1 VIRPHSPSLSLS
13 AEASSAAISLNQEQ
27 LVILL
32 TKMSSLEIG
41 RKLAR
46 AQIDGATGC
55 NSALTIGPCCCI
67 TSTATLCSDISCPYL
82 TLELARF
89 SSWSCASTSLM
100 TICRANPV
108 VIFSR
113 LLESM
118 AHGNSACGNA
128 VRVLV
133 LGRPPSHTSATP
145 ADQPGV
151 ATTTLSGSLR
161 RARWPCA
168 RRTPLHEALGTSR
181 REPPLSLLGRT
192 LRPAKVTCR

>member
-108 VIFSR
+108 VIFPGFWRAWRMGTLPAATRCVCWYWGGPRHILQPRRRTNRASPR
-113 LLESM
+113 LR
-118 AHGNSACGNA
+118 CQ
-128 VRVLV
+128 VPCD
-133 LGRPPSHTSATP
+133 GRAGHAPDERLCTKP
-145 ADQPGV
+145 
-151 ATTTLSGSLR
+151 
-161 RARWPCA
+161 WA
-168 RRTPLHEALGTSR
+168 RREESHPCRCWVVLCAQR
-181 REPPLSLLGRT
+181 R
-192 LRPAKVTCR
+192 